1 MCGKHCIR
9 GVWVEEPARPACAC
23 GAGMCLRGRHVPHG
37 ALGCGLLLCDERRA
51 GFPRIFSQ
59 VGRVDLQFV
68 IRGEF
73 TLGVVIVAFV
83 QVLLMQCG
91 KYDLFL

>member
-1 MCGKHCIR
+1 
-9 GVWVEEPARPACAC
+9 
-23 GAGMCLRGRHVPHG
+23 MCLRGRHVPRG
-37 ALGCGLLLCDERRA
+37 ALGCGLLLCDERRT

-83 QVLLMQCG
+83 QVLLMRCG
-91 KYDLFL
+91 KYDLFLG